1 MLLPDVF
8 LSDSPRHSSH
18 PLLLFPCRRSSS
30 PDKHQKSGIQLFY
43 EVDIWPV
50 LDGTTFIR
58 HFVTKTH
65 SFRDKI
71 ASGQRSKTPS
81 QTSIM
86 ANYMHLKG
94 GKELNIIVIICIYV
108 N

>member
-1 MLLPDVF
+1 MAV
-8 LSDSPRHSSH
+8 
-18 PLLLFPCRRSSS
+18 
-30 PDKHQKSGIQLFY
+30 KVQKSGIQLFY

-65 SFRDKI
+65 SFRDRI
-71 ASGQRSKTPS
+71 ASGQRSKIPS
-81 QTSIM
+81 RTSIV

>member
-1 MLLPDVF
+1 MGKSQIFELKSQNRDFNSLLCEIFTYMAV
-8 LSDSPRHSSH
+8 
-18 PLLLFPCRRSSS
+18 
-30 PDKHQKSGIQLFY
+30 KVQKSQTQLFY
-43 EVDIWPV
+43 EVATWLV

-58 HFVTKTH
+58 NFVTKTH

-71 ASGQRSKTPS
+71 ASGQRSKIPS
-81 QTSIM
+81 RTSIM

>member
-1 MLLPDVF
+1 MKFSQIWQL
-8 LSDSPRHSSH
+8 
-18 PLLLFPCRRSSS
+18 RSENREFN
-30 PDKHQKSGIQLFY
+30 GFY
-43 EVDIWPV
+43 EVDIWLV
-50 LDGTTFIR
+50 MDGTTFIR

-71 ASGQRSKTPS
+71 ASGQRSKIFS
-81 QTSIM
+81 QTSIV

-94 GKELNIIVIICIYV
+94 SKDPNILVIICIYV

>member
-1 MLLPDVF
+1 MAVKIAKL
-8 LSDSPRHSSH
+8 
-18 PLLLFPCRRSSS
+18 
-30 PDKHQKSGIQLFY
+30 QTQLFY
-43 EVDIWPV
+43 EVDIWLV
-50 LDGTTFIR
+50 LVGTTFIR

-71 ASGQRSKTPS
+71 ASGQRSKIPS
-81 QTSIM
+81 RTSIM